1 MKIRVGTVSKE
12 INSTFRPSLTTE
24 IDVQIKDGCSF
35 LSPVLIFNENV
46 WSESYNYC
54 YIPKWNRYYFLHDAV
69 IQGPRWFV
77 TCAVDVLASWRT
89 QILASSA
96 YVARSASDY
105 TLDLPDPTWSHGS
118 LPAVTE
124 TNIPIDGLSA
134 TGAFLLFTASNDLQ
148 TVNTEIPS
156 LSVYIL
162 TGAQLKEVCNYLFS
176 GAFFQDATTDPDTQ
190 IKLDS
195 TTATLAKTFFN
206 PFQYVIK
213 CMWVPIAPT
222 YLPATQGQYSV
233 NFGWWESQTQAPMV
247 NGNHSALTFSF
258 TLGSYTDWTSR
269 SAGWTNDILYIPGF
283 GHITISPE
291 YQGRTIGGRIVLDL
305 ASGKAQLMLDVDN
318 KIFQSATG
326 KLGCDIQLSSLY
338 EDVVNDLGS
347 KGSIIKAGVG
357 AAAGAA
363 RSLGGTLSSIGHNI
377 KEWFTGSGNY
387 ERVELTAGAGEIAS
401 QAVQGAQAALQPSMS
416 LCGINDGMALIQ
428 QNIQAKLTI
437 SRFSRFAD
445 VHTRLGGMC
454 SRIMTLSSLSGYTEV
469 VNPNVEAPATSAELL
484 QISAFLRG
492 GFYIE

>member
-1 MKIRVGTVSKE
+1 MKVKVGTVSKE
-12 INSTFRPSLTTE
+12 INSTLRPTLTTE

-46 WSESYNYC
+46 WSEAYNYC

-77 TCAVDVLASWRT
+77 TCAVDVLATWRT

-105 TLDLPDPTWSHGS
+105 TLDLPDGTWSHGS
-118 LPAVTE
+118 LPDITE
-124 TNIPIDGLSA
+124 TNVAIDGMSA

-176 GAFFQDATTDPDTQ
+176 GAFFQDATQDLDT
-190 IKLDS
+190 
-195 TTATLAKTFFN
+195 TTAALSKTFFN

-213 CMWVPIAPT
+213 CMWVPIAAT

-247 NGNHSALTFSF
+247 NGNYSALTFSF
-258 TLGSYTDWTSR
+258 TLGSYVNWTSR
-269 SAGWTNDILYIPGF
+269 SAGWVNNLLYIPGF
-283 GHITISPE
+283 GHIQISPE

-338 EDVVNDLGS
+338 EDVINDLGS
-347 KGSIIKAGVG
+347 KGTLIKSGVG
-357 AAAGAA
+357 AVAGAA

-387 ERVELTAGAGEIAS
+387 ERVELTAGAGEIAES
-401 QAVQGAQAALQPSMS
+401 AVKGAQAALQPSMS

-437 SRFSRFAD
+437 SRFTMYAD
-445 VHTRLGGMC
+445 NHARLGGVC
-454 SRIMTLSSLSGYTEV
+454 GQIKTLSTLSGYTEV

>member
-77 TCAVDVLASWRT
+77 TCAVDVLASWRS

-118 LPAVTE
+118 LPTVTE
-124 TNIPIDGLSA
+124 TNIAIDGLSA

-162 TGAQLKEVCNYLFS
+162 TGAQLKEICNYLFS
-176 GAFFQDATTDPDTQ
+176 SDFFNAATAGMDT
-190 IKLDS
+190 
-195 TTATLAKTFFN
+195 TTAALSKTFFN

-233 NFGWWESQTQAPMV
+233 NFGWWESETQAPMI

-269 SAGWTNDILYIPGF
+269 SAAWTNDILYIPGF

-357 AAAGAA
+357 AATGAA
-363 RSLGGTLSSIGHNI
+363 RSLGGTLASIGHNI

-437 SRFSRFAD
+437 SRFTRFAD
-445 VHTRLGGMC
+445 VHTRLGGVC
-454 SRIMTLSSLSGYTEV
+454 GQIKTLSTLSGYTEV

-484 QISAFLRG
+484 QVSAFLRG

>member
-1 MKIRVGTVSKE
+1 MIIKVGTVSKE
-12 INSTFRPSLTTE
+12 INSTFRPDLTTE

-54 YIPKWNRYYFLHDAV
+54 YIPKWGRYYFLHDAV

-77 TCAVDVLASWRT
+77 TCACDVLASWRS

-118 LPAVTE
+118 LPTVTE
-124 TNIPIDGLSA
+124 TDIAIDGLSS
-134 TGAFLLFTASNDLQ
+134 TGAFLLFTASDDLQ

-162 TGAQLKEVCNYLFS
+162 TGAQLKQICNYLFS
-176 GAFFQDATTDPDTQ
+176 SDFFTAATSGMDT
-190 IKLDS
+190 
-195 TTATLAKTFFN
+195 TTAALSKTFFN

-213 CMWVPIAPT
+213 CMWVPIAAT

-233 NFGWWESQTQAPMV
+233 NFGWWASNVTAPMV
-247 NGNHSALTFSF
+247 NGNYSALTFSF

-269 SAGWTNDILYIPGF
+269 SAAWTNGILYIPGF

-338 EDVVNDLGS
+338 EDVINDLGS
-347 KGSIIKAGVG
+347 KGSIIKAGAG

-363 RSLGGTLSSIGHNI
+363 RSLGGTLASIGHNI

-387 ERVELTAGAGEIAS
+387 ERVELTAGAGEVAA

-445 VHTRLGGMC
+445 VHTRLGGVC
-454 SRIMTLSSLSGYTEV
+454 SQIKTLSTLSGYTEV
-469 VNPNVEAPATSAELL
+469 VNPNVQAPATSAELL

>member
-1 MKIRVGTVSKE
+1 MKIKVGTVSKE
-12 INSTFRPSLTTE
+12 INSTFRPTLTTE

-46 WSESYNYC
+46 WSEAYNYC

-77 TCAVDVLASWRT
+77 TCACDVLASWRT

-105 TLDLPDPTWSHGS
+105 TLDLPDPTWSHAS
-118 LPAVTE
+118 LPNVTE
-124 TNIPIDGLSA
+124 TNIAIDGMSA

-176 GAFFQDATTDPDTQ
+176 GAFFQDATTDPGTQ
-190 IKLDS
+190 IQLDS

-222 YLPATQGQYSV
+222 YLPATQGQYTV

-247 NGNHSALTFSF
+247 NGNYSALTFSF

-269 SAGWTNDILYIPGF
+269 SAAWTNDILYIPGF
-283 GHITISPE
+283 GHIQISPE

-338 EDVVNDLGS
+338 EDVINDLGS
-347 KGSIIKAGVG
+347 KGTLIKSGVG
-357 AAAGAA
+357 AVAGAA
-363 RSLGGTLSSIGHNI
+363 RSIGGTLSAIGNNI

-387 ERVELTAGAGEIAS
+387 ERVELTAGAGEIAES
-401 QAVQGAQAALQPSMS
+401 AVKGAQAALQPSMS

-437 SRFSRFAD
+437 SRFTRFAD
-445 VHTRLGGMC
+445 VHTRLGGVC
-454 SRIMTLSSLSGYTEV
+454 GQIKTLSTLSGYTEV

>member
-1 MKIRVGTVSKE
+1 MIIYVGTVSKE
-12 INSTFRPSLTTE
+12 INSTLKPTLNTS
-24 IDVQIKDGCSF
+24 IDVQVKDGCSF

-46 WSESYNYC
+46 WSEAYNYC

-77 TCAVDVLASWRT
+77 TCAVDVLASWRS

-118 LPAVTE
+118 LPDISE
-124 TNIPIDGLSA
+124 TNVAIDGMSA

-190 IKLDS
+190 IQLDS

-247 NGNHSALTFSF
+247 NGNYSALTFSF
-258 TLGSYTDWTSR
+258 TLGSYVNWTSR
-269 SAGWTNDILYIPGF
+269 SAAWVNDILYIPGF
-283 GHITISPE
+283 GHIQISPE

-305 ASGKAQLMLDVDN
+305 ATGKAQLMLDVDG

-338 EDVVNDLGS
+338 EDVINDLGS
-347 KGSIIKAGVG
+347 KGTLIKSGIG

-363 RSLGGTLSSIGHNI
+363 RSIGGTLSAIGNNI

-387 ERVELTAGAGEIAS
+387 ERVELTAGAGEIAES
-401 QAVQGAQAALQPSMS
+401 AVKGAQAALQPSMS

-437 SRFSRFAD
+437 SRFTRYAD
-445 VHTRLGGMC
+445 NHTRLGGVC
-454 SRIMTLSSLSGYTEV
+454 GQIKTLSTLSGYTEV

>member
-1 MKIRVGTVSKE
+1 MIIRVGTVSKE
-12 INSTFRPSLTTE
+12 INSTLRPTLTTE

-35 LSPVLIFNENV
+35 LSPVLIFNEDV

-77 TCAVDVLASWRT
+77 TCACDVLASWRT

-124 TNIPIDGLSA
+124 TNIPIDGLSS
-134 TGAFLLFTASNDLQ
+134 TGAFLLFTASDDLQ

-162 TGAQLKEVCNYLFS
+162 TGAQLKQICNYLFS
-176 GAFFQDATTDPDTQ
+176 SDFFNAATAGMDT
-190 IKLDS
+190 
-195 TTATLAKTFFN
+195 TTASLSKTFFN

-213 CMWVPIAPT
+213 CMWVPIAAT

-233 NFGWWESQTQAPMV
+233 NFGWWESNVQAPMV

-269 SAGWTNDILYIPGF
+269 SANWTNDILYIPGF
-283 GHITISPE
+283 GHINISPE

-347 KGSIIKAGVG
+347 KNSLIKAGVG

-363 RSLGGTLSSIGHNI
+363 RSISGTLASIGHNV

-437 SRFSRFAD
+437 SRFTRLAD

-454 SRIMTLSSLSGYTEV
+454 SRILTLSSLSGYTEV

>member
-1 MKIRVGTVSKE
+1 MIVKVGTVSKE
-12 INSTFRPSLTTE
+12 INSTFRPDLTTE
-24 IDVQIKDGCSF
+24 IDVQLKDGCSL
-35 LSPVLIFNENV
+35 LSPVLIFNEDI
-46 WSESYNYC
+46 WSEGYNYC
-54 YIPKWNRYYFLHDAV
+54 YIPKWNRYYFLHDPV
-69 IQGPRWFV
+69 IQGPRWFI

-118 LPAVTE
+118 LPSVTE

-134 TGAFLLFTASNDLQ
+134 TGAFLLFTASDDLQ

-162 TGAQLKEVCNYLFS
+162 TGAQLKEICNYLFS
-176 GAFFQDATTDPDTQ
+176 SDFFNAATSGMDT
-190 IKLDS
+190 
-195 TTATLAKTFFN
+195 TTASLSKTFFN

-213 CMWVPIAPT
+213 CMWVPIAAT

-233 NFGWWESQTQAPMV
+233 NFGWWASNVQAPMV

-269 SAGWTNDILYIPGF
+269 SANWTNDILYIPGF
-283 GHITISPE
+283 GHINISPE

-347 KGSIIKAGVG
+347 KNSLIKAGVG

-363 RSLGGTLSSIGHNI
+363 RSLGGTLASIGHNI

-428 QNIQAKLTI
+428 QNINAKLTI
-437 SRFSRFAD
+437 SRFSRYAD
-445 VHTRLGGMC
+445 VHTRLGGVC
-454 SRIMTLSSLSGYTEV
+454 SQIKTLSTLSGYTEV

>member
-1 MKIRVGTVSKE
+1 MKIKVGTVSKE
-12 INSTFRPSLTTE
+12 INSTLRPTLTTE

-77 TCAVDVLASWRT
+77 TCAVDVLATWRT

-118 LPAVTE
+118 LPNITE
-124 TNIPIDGLSA
+124 TNVAIDGMSA

-190 IKLDS
+190 IQLDS

-247 NGNHSALTFSF
+247 NGNYSALTFSF

-269 SAGWTNDILYIPGF
+269 SAAWTNDILYIPGF

-338 EDVVNDLGS
+338 EDVINDLGS
-347 KGSIIKAGVG
+347 KGTLIKSGVG
-357 AAAGAA
+357 AVAGAA

-387 ERVELTAGAGEIAS
+387 ERVELTAGAGEIAES
-401 QAVQGAQAALQPSMS
+401 AVKGAQAALQPSMS

-428 QNIQAKLTI
+428 QNIHAKLTI
-437 SRFSRFAD
+437 SRFTRYAD
-445 VHTRLGGMC
+445 NHARLGGVC
-454 SRIMTLSSLSGYTEV
+454 GQIKTLSTLSGYTEV

>member
-1 MKIRVGTVSKE
+1 MKVRVGTVSKE
-12 INSTFRPSLTTE
+12 INSTYQPTLTTE

-54 YIPKWNRYYFLHDAV
+54 YIPKWHRYYFLHDAV

-77 TCAVDVLASWRT
+77 TCAVDVLATWRS

-105 TLDLPDPTWSHGS
+105 TLDLPDPTWSHAS
-118 LPAVTE
+118 LPTVTE
-124 TNIPIDGLSA
+124 TNIAIDGLSS
-134 TGAFLLFTASNDLQ
+134 TGAFLLFTASDDLQ

-162 TGAQLKEVCNYLFS
+162 TGAQLKQICNYLFS
-176 GAFFQDATTDPDTQ
+176 SDFFNAATSGMDT
-190 IKLDS
+190 
-195 TTATLAKTFFN
+195 TTAALSKTFFN

-213 CMWVPIAPT
+213 CMWVPIAAT

-233 NFGWWESQTQAPMV
+233 NFGWWASNVQAPMV
-247 NGNHSALTFSF
+247 NGNYSALTFSF

-269 SAGWTNDILYIPGF
+269 SAAWTNDILYIPGF

-338 EDVVNDLGS
+338 EDVINDLGS

-363 RSLGGTLSSIGHNI
+363 RSLSGTLKSIGNNI

-387 ERVELTAGAGEIAS
+387 ERVELTAGAGEVAS

-437 SRFSRFAD
+437 SCFTRYAD
-445 VHTRLGGMC
+445 VHTRLGGVC
-454 SRIMTLSSLSGYTEV
+454 SQIRTLSNLSGYTEV

-484 QISAFLRG
+484 QISAFLKG

>member
-1 MKIRVGTVSKE
+1 MKIRVGTASKE

-35 LSPVLIFNENV
+35 LSPVLIFNEDV

-54 YIPKWNRYYFLHDAV
+54 YIPKWGRYYFLHDAV

-77 TCAVDVLASWRT
+77 TCACDVLASWRS

-124 TNIPIDGLSA
+124 TNIAIDGLSA
-134 TGAFLLFTASNDLQ
+134 TGAFLLFTASDDLQ

-162 TGAQLKEVCNYLFS
+162 TGAQLKEICNYLFS
-176 GAFFQDATTDPDTQ
+176 SDFFNAATAGMDT
-190 IKLDS
+190 
-195 TTATLAKTFFN
+195 TTAALSKTFFN

-305 ASGKAQLMLDVDN
+305 ASGKAQMMLDVDN

-357 AAAGAA
+357 AATGAA
-363 RSLGGTLSSIGHNI
+363 RSLGGTLASIGHNI

-437 SRFSRFAD
+437 SRFTRYAD
-445 VHTRLGGMC
+445 VHTRLGGVC
-454 SRIMTLSSLSGYTEV
+454 SQIKTLSTLSGYTEV